1 MFWIIVIY
9 HYNSSSINPSSIIR
23 PVNKMQLKFGGTQRL
38 YSQTGFDN
46 LNRSCVTIVGI
57 GGVGSWVAEALA
69 RTAIGKMIL
78 IDLDDLCIT
87 NTNRQIHAT
96 DDNVGRLKVEVMAER
111 IKLINR
117 NCQVIPVVDFISKD
131 NLAEHI
137 DNNTDY
143 VVDAI
148 DNARTKAALIA
159 YCKRQKI
166 KILTI
171 GGAGGQKDPLKITLG
186 DLSRSWQ
193 DPLSAKVRSELRSNY
208 RFSKNP
214 KRRFGVEC
222 VYSTEQLIYPKA
234 NGGVSLE
241 KQSRAGSARLDCA
254 QGFGAAVTVTATF
267 GMIAAARIINKLSE
281 S

>member
-1 MFWIIVIY
+1 
-9 HYNSSSINPSSIIR
+9 
-23 PVNKMQLKFGGTQRL
+23 MQFKFGGTQRL
-38 YSQTGFDN
+38 YSQTGIDN

-69 RTAIGKMIL
+69 RTAIGKIIL

-111 IKLINR
+111 IKLINPS
-117 NCQVIPVVDFISKD
+117 CQVLPVVDFINKD

-137 DNNTDY
+137 DNSTDY

-148 DNARTKAALIA
+148 DNARTKAAMIA

-166 KILTI
+166 KILSI

-234 NGGVSLE
+234 DGGVSLE
-241 KQSRAGSARLDCA
+241 KQSREGSARLDCA
-254 QGFGAAVTVTATF
+254 QGLGAAVTVTATF
-267 GMIAAARIINKLSE
+267 GMIAAARIINKLAE